1 MAEFGLALVISGII
15 TAIGAVLAFGA
26 GDPDV
31 SLRGFLAAA
40 AALIGLGAAACMT
53 PVLPA
58 TLPRVARANAEPKR
72 LSGPPPLP
80 ASWWWFW
87 LIVVSYAILVAAS
100 AVFYGTPKNLPGIAL
115 GAPAL
120 LQMERG
126 AAGLAVV
133 AAVSIFA
140 YLTRL
145 GHLPT
150 QFGNVGYEA
159 LESRQEEGESR
170 QREADRV
177 TAEALVAMAS
187 GLSTLRDWIVE
198 ARSAVPDLPQLDGGD
213 DPDAEA

>member
-1 MAEFGLALVISGII
+1 MLAS
-15 TAIGAVLAFGA
+15 GA
-26 GDPDV
+26 GDPDI
-31 SLRGFLAAA
+31 SLMGFLAAA
-40 AALIGLGAAACMT
+40 AALIGLGAAACMK

-58 TLPRVARANAEPKR
+58 KLPRVARANPRANTGPKR
-72 LSGPPPLP
+72 LSDRPPLP

-145 GHLPT
+145 GRLPT

-177 TAEALVAMAS
+177 TSDALGAMAT

-198 ARSAVPDLPQLDGGD
+198 ARSVVPDLPQLDGGD